1 MEGTMTVFS
10 VKEVLEM
17 AIQTEK
23 LGTEFYT
30 NMAGKFG
37 DNEEF
42 KKLFVM
48 LAEKEREHE
57 KVFYSIMEKMGSSN
71 QMPDNWDEAAKYL
84 RAIVESEF
92 FLGEDKVLP
101 NFDHLQTVE
110 DVVNYA
116 ITFEK
121 VTLLYYHELRDVVK
135 DKNAVNALINEEKGH
150 IVWLSDYKKKLNN

>member
-1 MEGTMTVFS
+1 MPVFS
-10 VKEVLEM
+10 VQEVIEM

-23 LGTEFYT
+23 LGAEFYS
-30 NMAGKFG
+30 NMAVKFG

-42 KKLFVM
+42 KTLFEV

-57 KVFYSIMEKMGSSN
+57 NVFHAIMEKMGSSYE
-71 QMPDNWDEAAKYL
+71 MPDNWGEAAKYL

-92 FLGEDKVLP
+92 FLGADKVLQ
-101 NFDHLQTVE
+101 NFDHLKTVK

-121 VTLLYYHELRDVVK
+121 VTLLYYLELRDVVK
-135 DKNAVNALINEEKGH
+135 DKEAIYDIINEEKGH
-150 IVWLSDYKKKLNN
+150 IVWLSGYRKQLKG

>member
-1 MEGTMTVFS
+1 MTVFS

-30 NMAGKFG
+30 NMAVRFG

-42 KKLFVM
+42 KKLFEI

-57 KVFYSIMEKMGSSN
+57 NIFHSIMEKMGSSY
-71 QMPDNWDEAAKYL
+71 QMPDNWGEASKYL

-92 FLGEDKVLP
+92 FLGDDKVLP
-101 NFDHLQTVE
+101 NFSHLETAK
-110 DVVNYA
+110 DVINYA

-121 VTLLYYHELRDVVK
+121 VTLLYYLELRDVVTNK
-135 DKNAVNALINEEKGH
+135 EAIHALINEEKGH
-150 IVWLSDYKKKLNN
+150 IVWLSDYRKQLKS